1 MRRDMVH
8 HLPLLLAS
16 LASIGLATGCSRR
29 SDDKWSRAR
38 PATHRV
44 SGRVIQE
51 GQPVQGAKVQFSLR
65 SLPGERGTIAFGVTD
80 AGGRFTLQTFRD
92 GDGAVAGTHA
102 VTIEKVSVVQKPP
115 PPNSDILP
123 PAEEISELP
132 ARYRSPGTSGFEA
145 VVSAAGPNA
154 FEFNLSKD

>member
-1 MRRDMVH
+1 LRRDVVYL
-8 HLPLLLAS
+8 LPLLLAS
-16 LASIGLATGCSRR
+16 IASIGLVAGCSRR

-44 SGRVIQE
+44 SGHVVQQ

-65 SLPGERGTIAFGVTD
+65 NSPGERSYIAFGVTD

-92 GDGAVAGTHA
+92 SDGAVAGTHS
-102 VTIEKVSVVQKPP
+102 VTIEKVTVVQKPP
-115 PPNSDILP
+115 PPNSDVLP

-132 ARYRSPGTSGFEA
+132 PRYRSPGTSGLEA
-145 VVSAAGPNA
+145 VVSAAGPNT
-154 FEFNLSKD
+154 FDFNLGKD

>member
-1 MRRDMVH
+1 MRRDGVH
-8 HLPLLLAS
+8 HLLLLAS
-16 LASIGLATGCSRR
+16 IALIGLAAGCSRR

-44 SGRVIQE
+44 SGRVVRE

-65 SLPGERGTIAFGVTD
+65 SSPGERDCVAFGVTD

-92 GDGAVAGTHA
+92 GDGAVAGTHT
-102 VTIEKVSVVQKPP
+102 VTIEKVSIVQKPP

-132 ARYRSPGTSGFEA
+132 PRYRLPGTAGLEA
-145 VVSAAGPNA
+145 VVSATGPNT
-154 FEFNLSKD
+154 FEFNLGKD